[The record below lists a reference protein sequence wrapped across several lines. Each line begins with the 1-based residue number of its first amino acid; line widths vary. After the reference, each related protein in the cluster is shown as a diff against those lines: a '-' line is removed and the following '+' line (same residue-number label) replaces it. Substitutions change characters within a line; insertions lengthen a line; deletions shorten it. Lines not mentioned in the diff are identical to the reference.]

1 MLQFSPLVV
10 STKYHQVCQMMS
22 VDNAI
27 SVCLCFFSLS
37 LSLHPTSS
45 TPTLLCVCVCV
56 KTLKQ
61 IRSLV

>member
-27 SVCLCFFSLS
+27 SVCLWFFQLS
-37 LSLHPTSS
+37 LSASHQQH
-45 TPTLLCVCVCV
+45 TPTLLCVCV
-56 KTLKQ
+56 
-61 IRSLV
+61 